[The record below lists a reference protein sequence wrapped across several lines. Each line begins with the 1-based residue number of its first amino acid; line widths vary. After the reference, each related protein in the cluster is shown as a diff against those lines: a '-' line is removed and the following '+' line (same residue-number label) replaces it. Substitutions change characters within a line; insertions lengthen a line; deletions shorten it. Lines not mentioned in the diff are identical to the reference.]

1 MYSTRC
7 SNTYDLYNTPDQ
19 SKKSELDNNVK
30 DEEEE
35 DQPSKE
41 ELEAMKD
48 TMFTAFGRMHAL
60 LENLTKDDGTQKE
73 ERNHEDS
80 IESLMNAVKTSS
92 NEERFHGTL
101 VDDELFQPPPPRP
114 ECPVCL
120 EPMPYE
126 RHECT
131 YQPCCGKVRFI
142 HQLLNLYLLFTYNPP
157 FICLSRHYA
166 MGAYFLTISP
176 ILSLSVHSV
185 GQL

>member
-1 MYSTRC
+1 MES
-7 SNTYDLYNTPDQ
+7 
-19 SKKSELDNNVK
+19 DNNVK
-30 DEEEE
+30 DVKEE

-60 LENLTKDDGTQKE
+60 LENLTTNDDGTQKE

-131 YQPCCGKVRFI
+131 YQPCCGKVRF
-142 HQLLNLYLLFTYNPP
+142 LFINY
-157 FICLSRHYA
+157 
-166 MGAYFLTISP
+166 
-176 ILSLSVHSV
+176 
-185 GQL
+185 